1 MIRRLL
7 SLFTR
12 RGWVAGPD
20 LAASLSRVDVQLDKD
35 YPFAPRVGSFRRTH
49 VGGAVVSRYHVTTR
63 RGELAV
69 ATDSAVEAEEYRA
82 RLGGEVIDTQEP
94 ERAS

>member
-1 MIRRLL
+1 M
-7 SLFTR
+7 
-12 RGWVAGPD
+12 
-20 LAASLSRVDVQLDKD
+20 
-35 YPFAPRVGSFRRTH
+35 
-49 VGGAVVSRYHVTTR
+49 SRYHVTTR